1 MKTSLSVI
9 FSIFLISSV
18 ILFST
23 FQNSSADE
31 VIVTS
36 TGFEDSTILELKNSR
51 GNEVNVDSVRIWL
64 SGNNE
69 FKSFKTE
76 QGWIGKKQLNGVIE
90 FTTQNNVK
98 PGESVKFGIKTII
111 NNPVINWKALDVN
124 GEVISSASTKITIIN
139 SPDNQT
145 ELNKSK
151 IVAIKDESSF
161 RFIPEKPN
169 ANSEFRVVGENF
181 VPNQSLDFY
190 IGNEFFKSIKI
201 DSDGRILFTA
211 KTPDISSDERFE
223 FILRDSSSAEKIVSM
238 RIQDGSTRD
247 IPDIIKLSL
256 GNTPQK
262 VKLGETITISGMAT
276 PKTTLTITTKQID
289 GTILNINTIQS
300 SFDGKWEFNNLF
312 SPDLDLGLV
321 SIEITDGKTIVLR
334 NIEVINPNIINI
346 ETEFSSY
353 EAGNIVFFTGKG
365 IPNQEMSVVIEDSIG
380 SEIFS
385 KTIMVDENGELNF
398 EVEIPRGSIEG
409 TYILTSFQ
417 ENERGITVFGVG
429 QEPEEVLL
437 VEPLKLNF
445 ASKENVKISIQGP
458 TNAQVS
464 IIVIDSAD
472 REKFSD
478 AINLGPDGIEIYEID
493 TSEFPTGSF
502 TINAKRGESSDSAIF
517 SIGLSTGSGLI
528 EVQSTK
534 DEYSPGELTLILGNT
549 GSVNV
554 LLDVTITDSNGTVIK
569 RIETFSDKEGI
580 FKIDNFRIPVEAEP
594 GEWTINVKSGGNFK
608 ETSFTVK
615 TTEMEFQVKLDK
627 TNYRVNEFMNISGSG
642 ARLSATVTVSI
653 IDSEG
658 SMIEELNISAKNDGE
673 YITVW
678 KIPTYLI
685 PGEYG
690 ITVDDGASNTSVK
703 FNIN

>member
-64 SGNNE
+64 SGDNE

-76 QGWIGKKQLNGVIE
+76 QGWMGKKQLNGVIE

-353 EAGNIVFFTGKG
+353 EAGNTVFFTGKG

-493 TSEFPTGSF
+493 TNEFPTGSF

-517 SIGLSTGSGLI
+517 TIGLSTGSGLI

-658 SMIEELNISAKNDGE
+658 SIIEELNISAKSDGE